1 MKLNYNSFL
10 FFCLIITLFLNRTN
24 SVYSQNQIDSLSY
37 YYELSSDKTKDFMQR
52 LDYVDKAI
60 TFSRKKNNV
69 DVLLKG
75 LNRKSF
81 LYFKLGDYTK
91 AVKTAKELLEES
103 TKTKDTS
110 RILLSFKKLADY
122 NRYNDS
128 VFSAYK
134 YYQEHKILSLK
145 VKDSLSAIRDLRF
158 IASIQNKLGLLN
170 ESEVSA
176 VEAISLLDGLK
187 QDKTTLEP
195 RTGLYNHLGII
206 YKELGNYDRAL
217 EMYNKLL
224 KLTKDTLHVNII
236 HNNIANVYKSQK
248 NYELA
253 YNEFKK
259 VHQASLKL
267 NDTFQIARALN
278 NLGFVKAKLNY
289 EDALTDINLA
299 LTLRKQKN
307 NLYELFSSYI
317 TLAEYYRDINDFK
330 QLRYYANKAYDIS
343 VFNKNSIDRL
353 TALSYLVEIDAQNN
367 IAEYKWLTDSISKVK
382 QENENKFAFI
392 KYNYLQK
399 ENETREIELK
409 FKDSQLKVEK
419 EKSNKT
425 IYQSIAIIGLLIT
438 IFLYFIIKNKHK
450 KEKLEQVYNTETR
463 ISKKLH
469 DEVANDLY
477 HVMTKLQSKDIKEE
491 TVLDDLESI
500 YSKTRDISKES
511 SLIEFNQDFKET
523 LEDLLL
529 AFQTDDLAIIT
540 KGLNNINWDTISNLK
555 KTAIYRVIQELM
567 TNMKKH
573 SKASVTV
580 LKFQKSNK
588 KLEINYNDNGIGSK
602 FKKNNG
608 LQNAENRIVSLN
620 GTITFESKIN
630 KGFKVKITI

>member
-10 FFCLIITLFLNRTN
+10 FFCLVITLFLNRTN
-24 SVYSQNQIDSLSY
+24 EVYSQNQIDSLSY
-37 YYELSSDKTKDFMQR
+37 YFELSSDKTKGFRQR

-60 TFSRKKNNV
+60 AFSRKKNNV

-75 LNRKSF
+75 LNRKSY

-91 AVKTAKELLEES
+91 AVITAKELLEES
-103 TKTKDTS
+103 TKANDTS
-110 RILLSFKKLADY
+110 RILLSFGKLADY

-128 VFSAYK
+128 VFKAYK

-170 ESEVSA
+170 ESEVSV

-236 HNNIANVYKSQK
+236 HNNIANVYKAQK

-253 YNEFKK
+253 YSEFKK
-259 VHQASLKL
+259 VYQAGLKL
-267 NDTFQIARALN
+267 NDTFQTARALN

-317 TLAEYYRDINDFK
+317 TLSEYYRDINDFK
-330 QLRYYANKAYDIS
+330 QLRYYANKAYAVS
-343 VFNKNSIDRL
+343 VINKNSIDRL
-353 TALSYLVEIDAQNN
+353 TALSYLVEIEAQKN

-382 QENENKFAFI
+382 QENENKFTFI

-399 ENETREIELK
+399 EKEAREIELK

-500 YSKTRDISKES
+500 YSKTRDISKET

-529 AFQTDDLAIIT
+529 AFQTDDLSIVT
-540 KGLNNINWDTISNLK
+540 KGLNNINWDTISDLK

-580 LKFQKSNK
+580 VKFQKSNK

-602 FKKNNG
+602 LKKHNG

-620 GTITFESKIN
+620 GTITFESDIN